1 MLRMQS
7 RLTARDWTMLGW
19 LADHGTL
26 TTFQINTALFGSLDF
41 AQRRLRKLTD
51 AGVLDRF
58 RPQKADGGSYPYH
71 YVLTQLGVELV
82 AAQRGNPSPRR
93 DAATKRRRYLTS
105 RANLPHLLGVNGFFT
120 ALAGYARTH
129 PGARLA
135 RWWPASRCRGTGAF
149 ARSWDGTVDDRGR
162 RYVPGLFYQ
171 PRVRPDGHGIWI
183 EDDKQ
188 VPFFLE
194 HDTGTEPLW
203 RLVEKV
209 DGYIGLASGIEQ
221 VWPLL
226 FWLHSAARE
235 CHLQRKLAAEK
246 ITHPVATAARD
257 HVVSDGKSP
266 AQDVW
271 WLHRHQGPLLSL
283 VDLARCVADVP
294 YWPPDPVT
302 GRHAY

>member
-7 RLTARDWTMLGW
+7 RLTARDWTLLRW

-26 TTFQINTALFGSLDF
+26 TTFQINTGLFGSLDF

-58 RPQKADGGSYPYH
+58 RPQRADGGSYPYH

-82 AAQRGNPSPRR
+82 AAQRGEASPRR
-93 DAATKRRRYLTS
+93 DAATKRRRHLTS

-135 RWWPASRCRGTGAF
+135 RWWPASRCRGIGAF
-149 ARSWDGTVDDRGR
+149 ARDDDATDDRGR

-183 EDDKQ
+183 ENDTR

-194 HDTGTEPLW
+194 HDTGSEPLW
-203 RLVEKV
+203 RLLDKIDAYAE
-209 DGYIGLASGIEQ
+209 LAAGIEQ
-221 VWPLL
+221 AWPAL

-235 CHLQRKLAAEK
+235 RHLHRKLAAERN
-246 ITHPVATAARD
+246 THPVATATRD
-257 HVVSDGKSP
+257 HAAHDGKSP

-271 WLHRHQGPLLSL
+271 WLHGHQGPLLRL
-283 VDLARCVADVP
+283 ADLAACVVDVP
-294 YWPPDPVT
+294 YRLP
-302 GRHAY
+302 GEQRRRHAD